1 MNIVLNEITDR
12 RIPFIEI
19 EYDSTNAVAGPSQQP
34 YKGLILGYKTSAG
47 SATADE
53 IYSITSEQQ
62 AINLFGAGSQ
72 LHNMAN
78 FYFKDPRVTDLSMA
92 AVTEPSGAKST
103 GDITFTGTATASG
116 TINLYIGG
124 RRVTASV
131 AIGDT
136 AAEIASAI
144 VSAITAKTDLAVTAA
159 VNGGDDTQVD
169 VTAKNFGPMGDAI
182 RFDFN
187 LASDEETPAG
197 ITTSTNAM
205 SGGSGDPTLTTLIT
219 NMGETQYNG
228 IVSPWIDSTT
238 LGALKDEMES
248 RGSAARMVEGML
260 FAATV
265 DTVSTANTLG
275 NSYNSKFLSITNVRG
290 CPNLPYEIAASLLK
304 KVMVHGSIDPARP
317 FQTLELTGVTAPK
330 VADRLSPAERE
341 SHLNNGIATMSVT
354 NSGEVL
360 VERLITTY
368 KQNPAGADDIA
379 YLDVNTLLTLSYLR
393 YDFRNSLKLKFPRH
407 KIANV
412 SDRIAAGQPVLTPLI
427 AKAHAIDKFQ
437 SWASKVLVEDI
448 KQFKDELIVER
459 NADDPNRMDFLLP
472 ANLANQFR
480 QAGIQL
486 GFKL

>member
-1 MNIVLNEITDR
+1 MNITLNEITDK
-12 RIPFIEI
+12 RIPFIEV
-19 EYDSTNAVAGPSQQP
+19 EYDSTNAVAGPSEQP
-34 YKGLILGYKTSAG
+34 YKGLILGYKTSG
-47 SATADE
+47 GNATENE

-62 AINLFGAGSQ
+62 AINLFGAGSM

-78 FYFKDPRVTDLSMA
+78 FYFKDPAITDISMA

-116 TINLYIGG
+116 SINLYIGG
-124 RRVTASV
+124 RKVTASV

-136 AAEIASAI
+136 ATEIAAAI

-169 VTAKNFGPMGDAI
+169 VTAKNFGPMGDTI

-197 ITTSTNAM
+197 ITISTNAM
-205 SGGSGDPTLTTLIT
+205 SSGSGNPTLTTLIT

-228 IVSPWIDSTT
+228 VVCPWLDSTT
-238 LGALKDEMES
+238 LGAIKDEMES
-248 RGSAARMVEGML
+248 RGNASRMIEGMA
-260 FAATV
+260 FAVTV

-275 NSYNSKFLSITNVRG
+275 NSYNSKFLSIANVRG
-290 CPNLPYEIAASLLK
+290 CPNLPYEIAAAILK

-317 FQTLELTGVTAPK
+317 FQTLGLTGVSAPK
-330 VADRLSPAERE
+330 VADRLSPSERE
-341 SHLNNGIATMSVT
+341 SHLNNGISTMSVT
-354 NSGEVL
+354 NNGSVL

-368 KQNPAGADDIA
+368 KQNPAGADDIS
-379 YLDVNTLLTLSYLR
+379 YLDVNTLLTLSYIR
-393 YDFRNSLKLKFPRH
+393 YDFRNSLLLKFPRH
-407 KIANV
+407 KLAND

-427 AKAHAIDKFQ
+427 AKAFAINKFQ
-437 SWASKVLVEDI
+437 SWASKVLVEDVE
-448 KQFKDELIVER
+448 QFKAELVVER
-459 NADDPNRMDFLLP
+459 NATNPNRLDFLLP

-480 QAGIQL
+480 QAGIQI
-486 GFKL
+486 GFRL